1 MFFLSR
7 CGKVKHPIDALAA
20 LPSVPNFNF
29 TAKTSESVLERTG
42 TRPTASERWN
52 TIKNIVVSEEIKDV
66 NKKTSIKEHGRE

>member
-1 MFFLSR
+1 M
-7 CGKVKHPIDALAA
+7 KHPIDALAA